1 MLSSPGPGPTI
12 TNDHINTLQQ
22 LLHVPTV
29 IILCLQGNVVI
40 SHFRRRRVEFGMV
53 DFPTSDLSDEDL
65 SSMIGEFRQDNPD
78 VGESMAAGLLR
89 AWGYRVTRARI
100 RNALRNNDPQRAAL
114 RWPGGF
120 ARRRVYSVAG
130 PNSLWNIGKLNP

>member
-1 MLSSPGPGPTI
+1 
-12 TNDHINTLQQ
+12 
-22 LLHVPTV
+22 
-29 IILCLQGNVVI
+29 
-40 SHFRRRRVEFGMV
+40 MV

-89 AWGYRVTRARI
+89 ARGYGVTLARI
-100 RNALRNNDPQRAAL
+100 RNALRNNDPLSAAL

-120 ARRRVYSVAG
+120 TRRRVYCGILVS
-130 PNSLWNIGKLNP
+130 